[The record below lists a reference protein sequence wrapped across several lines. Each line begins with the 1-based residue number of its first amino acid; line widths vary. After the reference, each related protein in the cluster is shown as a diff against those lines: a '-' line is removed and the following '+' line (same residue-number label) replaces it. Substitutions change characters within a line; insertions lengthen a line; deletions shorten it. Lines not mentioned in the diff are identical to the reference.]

1 MTRNGIRDPD
11 VIRRGGLALVLAVVL
26 ALAAGAPAM
35 AQEEGEAAPADGE
48 AGTLVSAVQAS
59 WEDVG
64 GKLVALAEAIP
75 AETYSWRPAEGVRSV
90 SEVFMHVAG
99 ASYYL
104 TTTFGGEMPEGIGR
118 DLEQRVTAKEEAVS
132 VLRDSVEHV
141 GEVLAGLDE
150 AGLGETRELFGRQFT
165 GYQVLMIVL
174 GHGQEHLGQS
184 IAYARSNGVAP
195 PWSGGDE
202 GG

>member
-1 MTRNGIRDPD
+1 MRRNGGWTLAM
-11 VIRRGGLALVLAVVL
+11 VLMVLALVLA
-26 ALAAGAPAM
+26 ARGPAA
-35 AQEEGEAAPADGE
+35 AQEGDEEAAEFGGE
-48 AGTLVSAVQAS
+48 VGTLLEAAQSS

-90 SEVFMHVAG
+90 SEALMHVAG
-99 ASYYL
+99 ANYYL
-104 TTTFGGEMPEGIGR
+104 TTTFGGEVPEGIGR

-141 GEVLAGLDE
+141 GQVLAGLDE
-150 AGLGETRELFGRQFT
+150 SGLGETRELFGREFS

-174 GHGQEHLGQS
+174 GHGHEHLGQT

-195 PWSGGDE
+195 PWSGGGE
-202 GG
+202 GE